1 MCEKALPFRCSS
13 IRNSARLSLAVRAR
27 APALPASSM
36 TGRAACQNCGLLN
49 VILLFQVHSFGD
61 LVFSGSPFHLERIS
75 LRNHGHLIDPAVAGR
90 TADAFV
96 YMNRVIE
103 ISEVRKVVDAN
114 PFQ

>member
-61 LVFSGSPFHLERIS
+61 LVFSGSPFHVENLIFRAHKIFGMTMTLKTPFHLQRIS
-75 LRNHGHLIDPAVAGR
+75 L
-90 TADAFV
+90 
-96 YMNRVIE
+96 
-103 ISEVRKVVDAN
+103 
-114 PFQ
+114 